1 MLGTGSNYR
10 VRDTSERIEDGYA
23 DHKPDLGLFDRRFGQ
38 NAWDISRPP
47 KHKGKW
53 SKAKVSFA
61 WNICLLEVK
70 FKESQDP
77 FGENDN
83 GELTFPDSKDSVN
96 TRVQIVRYM
105 IEMFLRQHRE
115 FAFLVLIFGKMARFI
130 RWDHAGAIVSRPF
143 NYVEDVTPL
152 LNFICR
158 LSKTDRAG
166 QGFDTT
172 VQLAT
177 EKQVAELEKFK
188 AALPRD
194 SYEYKFTAEMLQHQL
209 LYPINQVRTC
219 VVWHRITA
227 NSQDFCS

>member
-1 MLGTGSNYR
+1 M
-10 VRDTSERIEDGYA
+10 SEEGATFRTQLIA
-23 DHKPDLGLFDRRFGQ
+23 HT
-38 NAWDISRPP
+38 
-47 KHKGKW
+47 
-53 SKAKVSFA
+53 KAVFA
-61 WNICLLEVK
+61 
-70 FKESQDP
+70 
-77 FGENDN
+77 
-83 GELTFPDSKDSVN
+83 
-96 TRVQIVRYM
+96 
-105 IEMFLRQHRE
+105 RQHRT
-115 FAFLVLIFGKMARFI
+115 FFFQIVLINCFARFI

-177 EKQVAELEKFK
+177 EKQVVELEKFK